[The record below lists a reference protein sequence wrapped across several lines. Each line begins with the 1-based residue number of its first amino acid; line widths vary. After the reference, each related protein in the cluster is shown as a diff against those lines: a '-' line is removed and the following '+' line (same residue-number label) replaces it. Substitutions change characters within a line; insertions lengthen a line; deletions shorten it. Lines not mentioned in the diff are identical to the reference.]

1 MKKFIGSVLATTL
14 ILGGC
19 STMENESKKDTN
31 TETKSVPEEMEASKY
46 VGQGFQPPAEKDAIE
61 FAKKHRKEF
70 EKVGEQFFKD
80 NFGLKVKAT
89 NVVGKDDGVEVYVH
103 CEDHGIVFN
112 ASLSLYKDAIHQ
124 KGSMRSNDNGDDM
137 SMMVG
142 TVLSGF
148 EYRAQKEKYD
158 NLYKFFKENEKKY
171 QYTGFTKEA
180 INKTQNVGYQN
191 EYFYITYLSRNL
203 KEYRKYYEPL
213 IHKNDKEFKE
223 GMQQARKELDYT
235 ANTDAVSTLFSTKK
249 NFTKDNTV
257 DDVIELSNKLKEK
270 PNMPQKSQVTIQL
283 GKSSINTKKPFYDD
297 INPIEG

>member
-1 MKKFIGSVLATTL
+1 MFKRIKL
-14 ILGGC
+14 ILIATIILSGC
-19 STMENESKKDTN
+19 STTNNESN
-31 TETKSVPEEMEASKY
+31 NETKSVPEEMEASKY

-70 EKVGEQFFKD
+70 EKVGEQFF
-80 NFGLKVKAT
+80 
-89 NVVGKDDGVEVYVH
+89 
-103 CEDHGIVFN
+103 
-112 ASLSLYKDAIHQ
+112 
-124 KGSMRSNDNGDDM
+124 SNDNGDDM

-158 NLYKFFKENEKKY
+158 NLYKFLKENEKKY

-213 IHKNDKEFKE
+213 IHKKDKEFKE
-223 GMQQARKELDYT
+223 GMQRARKELNYT
-235 ANTDAVSTLFSTKK
+235 ANTDVVSTLFSTKK

-257 DDVIELSNKLKEK
+257 DDVIELSNKLKDK

-283 GKSSINTKKPFYDD
+283 GKPSINTKKPFYDD